1 MTYAALSYSCT
12 LNRWQNCCNRQQ
24 TIQGQEK
31 LSMIAPYHVYA
42 HVVLRLQRA
51 EMFMTPALKNMC
63 IWLSATVGLP
73 IRNPLK
79 RYGTALH
86 KVYCNAQYDVF
97 ESHTNRSG
105 VHNLQVHCSTLV
117 METSLHLFLQKPNF
131 TVISAISVQT
141 SAFFFAMHLFPS
153 LFLFDNN
160 GRCDCALIGLT

>member
-1 MTYAALSYSCT
+1 MQCIKNYHLRNGNKIICILSLLRCMHDTQPFYT

-42 HVVLRLQRA
+42 YVVLRLQRA

-117 METSLHLFLQKPNF
+117 METSPPKLHLFLQKPYF
-131 TVISAISVQT
+131 TV
-141 SAFFFAMHLFPS
+141 
-153 LFLFDNN
+153 
-160 GRCDCALIGLT
+160 